1 MLAILTHRLL
11 MGLLVMAVVSM
22 LVFASTELLPGD
34 VARAILGQGA
44 TEEALANIRE
54 RLGLDRPLW
63 VRYFEWLGH
72 LMTGDLGRSL
82 ASDYEVS
89 RLIDERFWNTLWLA
103 TAAAVISVPLAVL
116 LGLVAAIWAESL
128 LDRAISIG
136 TLCFISVPE
145 FFTAALLVF
154 FLAVKLQWLPPLA
167 YVEPGTGL
175 FEKLEALA
183 LPIATLTFAVVA
195 HMTRM
200 TRVAVLNVLSSSYIE
215 QAVLKGASRLRI
227 ILLHALP
234 NALAPIVNVIA
245 LNLAYLVSGVI
256 VVETVFNYPGLAN
269 LMVEGVAYRDF
280 PIVQAVGMI
289 FCATYVGLNL
299 LADILVIVTNP
310 RLRHPN

>member
-82 ASDYEVS
+82 ASEYEVS
-89 RLIDERFWNTLWLA
+89 TLIDERFWNTLWLA

-128 LDRAISIG
+128 LDRAISVG

-183 LPIATLTFAVVA
+183 LPIATLTFSVVA